1 MVANSQKK
9 RVAELVGQ
17 VGLREMSEVSRPCLC
32 FAGSSL
38 ETLEHALEKLLVGRD
53 LFGVG
58 AYCQAW
64 QAVCTAAAIHT
75 KNKLIEHLHCNT
87 IFPQNAKCRYS
98 YSWEDWRKSSC
109 LRCDLGQPQSTGNP
123 VLLPMELE
131 MAMALALV
139 LPVQ

>member
-1 MVANSQKK
+1 
-9 RVAELVGQ
+9 
-17 VGLREMSEVSRPCLC
+17 MSEVSRPCLC

-58 AYCQAW
+58 AYCQGW